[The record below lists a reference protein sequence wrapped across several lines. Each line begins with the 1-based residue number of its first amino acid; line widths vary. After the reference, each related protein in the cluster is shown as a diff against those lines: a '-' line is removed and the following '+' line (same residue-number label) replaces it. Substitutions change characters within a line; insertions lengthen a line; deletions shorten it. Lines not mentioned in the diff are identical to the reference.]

1 MKLKLDE
8 NLGVL
13 GQAVLRAE
21 KHDVSTVLEQNLQA
35 AHDQQIADACRRE
48 LRVLITL
55 DLDFANPL
63 RFRPHETPGIAVL
76 RIPGKASHKMILELV
91 QTLAIALRN
100 MDIDGKLWVVEPGRI
115 RVHET

>member
-8 NLGVL
+8 NLGIL

-35 AHDQQIADACRRE
+35 ALDEQIAKVCTDESRI
-48 LRVLITL
+48 LITL

-63 RFRPHETPGIAVL
+63 RFPPQDTAGIAVL

-91 QTLAIALRN
+91 QTLAIALKT
-100 MDIDGKLWVVEPGRI
+100 MDINGKLWVVEPGRI
-115 RVHET
+115 RVHEP

>member
-13 GQAVLRAE
+13 GKAIFRAE

-35 AHDQQIADACRRE
+35 GPDQQIADVCRRE
-48 LRVLITL
+48 SRVLITL

-63 RFRPHETPGIAVL
+63 RFPPQDTAGIAVL
-76 RIPGKASHKMILELV
+76 RIPGKASHKMIIELV
-91 QTLAIALRN
+91 QTLAIALRS
-100 MDIDGKLWVVEPGRI
+100 MDINGKL
-115 RVHET
+115 